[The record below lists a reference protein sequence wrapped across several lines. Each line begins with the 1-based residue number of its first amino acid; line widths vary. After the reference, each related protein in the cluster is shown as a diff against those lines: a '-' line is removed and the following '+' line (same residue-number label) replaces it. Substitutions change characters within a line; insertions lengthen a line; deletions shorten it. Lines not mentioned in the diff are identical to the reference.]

1 MSKSSKQKR
10 KKEKVIARTVSLKN
24 DQKVISNKRFNALP
38 NEIIHHVFS
47 YLKIVD
53 LLNCGQVS
61 KRFRAIS
68 SDDQYLWPKKLNLC
82 YKSASC
88 ISSKITG
95 EWMQIPD
102 PFLLYLRRLLD

>member
-1 MSKSSKQKR
+1 M
-10 KKEKVIARTVSLKN
+10 EEEAIARLVSPMKQLKIIKEDKN
-24 DQKVISNKRFNALP
+24 VFSILQFEALP
-38 NEIIHHVFS
+38 NEVILHVFS

>member
-1 MSKSSKQKR
+1 M
-10 KKEKVIARTVSLKN
+10 EGNAIARLVSPMKQLKIIKK
-24 DQKVISNKRFNALP
+24 DRKVLWALQFEALSNEVIL
-38 NEIIHHVFS
+38 HVFS